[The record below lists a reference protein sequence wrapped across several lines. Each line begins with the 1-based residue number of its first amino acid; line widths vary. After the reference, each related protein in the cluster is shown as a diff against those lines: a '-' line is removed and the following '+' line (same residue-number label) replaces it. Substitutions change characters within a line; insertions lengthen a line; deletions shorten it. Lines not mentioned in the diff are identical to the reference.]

1 MPTTRIG
8 NTSMT
13 GGSAIVTPG
22 QSPNR
27 NNKATR
33 IGDTTV
39 SGNGSVRVT
48 NSPKTNQ
55 SLNGSSNNTSQ
66 NFSPSGSNP
75 MTQNNNVGVRGAM
88 QQAGFDNYGI
98 GYNNGAV
105 TYNGQNV
112 IIPSNV
118 ENGTSYASQDAV
130 NRGMSDYLTNNGYSG
145 IRQTL
150 TDRGIDPSRIG
161 WSNGYVTIDGQNAF
175 KPQYN
180 VNGTTYAGEIDMND
194 MTRQAYEQA
203 GTPLIGARDYVTSQ
217 GYGGLVDWDGS
228 NATIGGVPI
237 DTAYVQN
244 GVAYATQED
253 IDNAIAEFEKRTGM
267 MTPADVTQ
275 AYEDRYGGVVDNAL
289 NTLLNREEWSYDPE
303 SDLAWQTYLDQY
315 TNLGEDAYRRALN
328 DNNTNVFG
336 ASGAALSEALAA
348 RNDYMQEAAYQ
359 LPQLIRDSYDRYT
372 GETDRLRNN
381 LADSRTVGNDYYD
394 RTYQQRQDVYDE
406 TYQALQD
413 ERDEKQWQ
421 DQWADEHALND
432 LQIEQGRIY
441 TDRYPEIVDTELGL
455 NQVDLATGQ
464 FELGMTQST
473 ALGDF
478 TPQMAQTLGLVWDQT
493 RNGYMNPMNGELV
506 DPLTGVYAYAYAEAA
521 GSQAAQ
527 NAGQMGMAAGLS
539 GMTGNVIMP
548 PGYQIT
554 MQRLADQALSQPGA
568 QTAATAAGGY
578 TTPSWTMPSMA
589 VPNGYIPATVPKS
602 ATGQ

>member
-55 SLNGSSNNTSQ
+55 SLSGSNNNTAQ

-161 WSNGYVTIDGQNAF
+161 WSDGYVTIDGQNVY

-194 MTRQAYEQA
+194 ITRQAYDLA
-203 GTPLIGARDYVTSQ
+203 GQPLIGARDYVTSQ

-237 DTAYVQN
+237 DTKYVQN

-253 IDNAIAEFEKRTGM
+253 IDNAIAEFENRTGM

-275 AYEDRYGGVVDNAL
+275 AYEDRYGGVVDDAL

-394 RTYQQRQDVYDE
+394 RTYQQRADTYDE
-406 TYQALQD
+406 MYQALQD
-413 ERDEKQWQ
+413 ERDEKRWQ
-421 DQWADEHALND
+421 DQWADEHASNLQTLYQGDIYNQGYENRLAVEDALNKLD
-432 LQIEQGRIY
+432 L
-441 TDRYPEIVDTELGL
+441 D
-455 NQVDLATGQ
+455 TGQ
-464 FELGMTQST
+464 FELGMSQST
-473 ALGDF
+473 ARNNF
-478 TPQMAQTLGLVWDQT
+478 TPETAADIGIVWDETKKQ
-493 RNGYMNPMNGELV
+493 YI
-506 DPLTGVYAYAYAEAA
+506 DPLTGLPVTPFTGVYNYQLAEASGA
-521 GSQAAQ
+521 QAAQ

-539 GMTGNVIMP
+539 GMTGNIVMP
-548 PGYQIT
+548 SGYQMT
-554 MQRLADQALSQPGA
+554 MQRLADQALSQP
-568 QTAATAAGGY
+568 TSAATAGTIVTPG
-578 TTPSWTMPSMA
+578 TTPY
-589 VPNGYIPATVPKS
+589 VPNFGLSQTDVNNLIRTWQP
-602 ATGQ
+602 

>member
-22 QSPNR
+22 QSPNG

-55 SLNGSSNNTSQ
+55 SLNGSSNNTAQ

-194 MTRQAYEQA
+194 MTSRAYDLA
-203 GTPLIGARDYVTSQ
+203 GQPLTGVRGYVTSQ

-237 DTAYVQN
+237 DTKYVQN

-253 IDNAIAEFEKRTGM
+253 IDNAIAEFENRTGM

-289 NTLLNREEWSYDPE
+289 NTLLNREEWSYDPDT
-303 SDLAWQTYLDQY
+303 DLAWQTYLDQY

-406 TYQALQD
+406 TYQAQQD
-413 ERDEKQWQ
+413 ERDEMRWQ

-441 TDRYPEIVDTELGL
+441 TDRYPEIVDTDLAL
-455 NQVDLATGQ
+455 NNLDLATGQ

-478 TPQMAQTLGLVWDQT
+478 TPQMANTLGLTWNDTKKSYV
-493 RNGYMNPMNGELV
+493 NPMTGEAV
-506 DPLTGVYAYAYAEAA
+506 DPFTGVLLYEYATSM
-521 GSQAAQ
+521 GSQMAQ
-527 NAGQMGMAAGLS
+527 NAGQMGMLNGLRSMYNGNEILPQGYNVMSEWRSQMPVATSGDTAA
-539 GMTGNVIMP
+539 
-548 PGYQIT
+548 
-554 MQRLADQALSQPGA
+554 A
-568 QTAATAAGGY
+568 QTSATTAAQSSALP
-578 TTPSWTMPSMA
+578 TL
-589 VPNGYIPATVPKS
+589 PASDIMQLLNTWQP
-602 ATGQ
+602 QQ

>member
-55 SLNGSSNNTSQ
+55 SLNGSSNNTAQ

-161 WSNGYVTIDGQNAF
+161 WSNGYVTIDGQNVY

-194 MTRQAYEQA
+194 ITSQAYDLA
-203 GTPLIGARDYVTSQ
+203 GQPLTGVRGYVTSQ

-237 DTAYVQN
+237 DTKYVQN

-253 IDNAIAEFEKRTGM
+253 IDNAIAEFENRTGM

-275 AYEDRYGGVVDNAL
+275 AYEDRYGGVVDDAL

-413 ERDEKQWQ
+413 ERDETRWQ
-421 DQWADEHALND
+421 DQWADEHARNNLE
-432 LQIEQGRIY
+432 IEQGRIY
-441 TDRYPEIVDTELGL
+441 TDRYPEIVDTDLAL
-455 NQVDLATGQ
+455 NNLDLATGQ

-478 TPQMAQTLGLVWDQT
+478 TPQMANTLGLTWDDT
-493 RNGYMNPMNGELV
+493 KKSYVNPMTGETV
-506 DPLTGVYAYAYAEAA
+506 DPFTGVLLYEYATSM
-521 GSQAAQ
+521 GSQMAQ
-527 NAGQMGMAAGLS
+527 NAGQMGMLNGLRSMYNGNEILPQGYNVMSEWRSQMPVATSGDTAA
-539 GMTGNVIMP
+539 
-548 PGYQIT
+548 
-554 MQRLADQALSQPGA
+554 A
-568 QTAATAAGGY
+568 QTSATTAAQ
-578 TTPSWTMPSMA
+578 S
-589 VPNGYIPATVPKS
+589 S
-602 ATGQ
+602 ALPTLPVSDIMQLLNTW

>member
-22 QSPNR
+22 KSPNR

-55 SLNGSSNNTSQ
+55 SLNGSNNNTAQ

-150 TDRGIDPSRIG
+150 TDRGIDPNRIG

-175 KPQYN
+175 RPQYN

-194 MTRQAYEQA
+194 ITSQAYEQA

-237 DTAYVQN
+237 DTKYVQN

-253 IDNAIAEFEKRTGM
+253 IDNAIAEFENRTGM

-275 AYEDRYGGVVDNAL
+275 AYEDRYGGVVDDAL
-289 NTLLNREEWSYDPE
+289 NTLLNREEWSYDPDT
-303 SDLAWQTYLDQY
+303 DLAWQTYLDQY

-394 RTYQQRQDVYDE
+394 RTYQQRADTYDE
-406 TYQALQD
+406 MYQALQD
-413 ERDEKQWQ
+413 ERDEKRWQ
-421 DQWADEHALND
+421 DQWADEHASN
-432 LQIEQGRIY
+432 LQTLYQGDVY
-441 TDRYPEIVDTELGL
+441 NARYPEIVDT
-455 NQVDLATGQ
+455 DLALNRLDYDTGRT
-464 FELGMTQST
+464 ELGMTQST
-473 ALGDF
+473 ALNEF
-478 TPQMAQTLGLVWDQT
+478 VPWMAEMLGLVWDST
-493 RNGYMNPMNGELV
+493 KNAYVNPLNGETV
-506 DPLTGVYAYAYAEAA
+506 DPFTGLTSYGYAEAI
-521 GSQAAQ
+521 GPQMAQ
-527 NAGQMGMAAGLS
+527 NAGQMGMMNSLRAMNGANVEQPAGYEQA
-539 GMTGNVIMP
+539 IAE
-548 PGYQIT
+548 
-554 MQRLADQALSQPGA
+554 LADQALSQPTS
-568 QTAATAAGGY
+568 TATTGTIVTPG
-578 TTPSWTMPSMA
+578 TTPY
-589 VPNGYIPATVPKS
+589 VPNFGLSQTDVNNLIRTWQP
-602 ATGQ
+602 

>member
-55 SLNGSSNNTSQ
+55 SLNGSNNNTAQ

-194 MTRQAYEQA
+194 ITRQAYDLA
-203 GTPLIGARDYVTSQ
+203 GQPLTGVRGYVTSQ

-237 DTAYVQN
+237 DTKYVQN

-253 IDNAIAEFEKRTGM
+253 IDNAIAEFENRTGM

-275 AYEDRYGGVVDNAL
+275 AYEDRYGGVVDDAL

-413 ERDEKQWQ
+413 ERDETRWQ

-441 TDRYPEIVDTELGL
+441 TDRYPEIVDTDLAL
-455 NQVDLATGQ
+455 NNLDLATGQ

-478 TPQMAQTLGLVWDQT
+478 TPQMANTLGLTWDDT
-493 RNGYMNPMNGELV
+493 KKSYVNPMTGETV
-506 DPLTGVYAYAYAEAA
+506 DPFTGVLLYEYATSM
-521 GSQAAQ
+521 GSQMAQ
-527 NAGQMGMAAGLS
+527 NAGQMGMLNGLRSMYNGNEILPQGYNVMSEWRSQMPVATSGDTAA
-539 GMTGNVIMP
+539 
-548 PGYQIT
+548 
-554 MQRLADQALSQPGA
+554 A
-568 QTAATAAGGY
+568 QTSATTAAQ
-578 TTPSWTMPSMA
+578 S
-589 VPNGYIPATVPKS
+589 S
-602 ATGQ
+602 ALPTLPVSDIMQLLNTWQPQQ

>member
-55 SLNGSSNNTSQ
+55 SLNGSSNNTAQ

-253 IDNAIAEFEKRTGM
+253 IDNAIAEFENRTGM

-413 ERDEKQWQ
+413 ERDEKSWH
-421 DQWADEHALND
+421 DLWADEHRLNEQ
-432 LQIEQGRIY
+432 QIYQGDVY
-441 TDRYPEIVDTELGL
+441 NSRYPEIVDT
-455 NQVDLATGQ
+455 DLALNRLDYDTGRT
-464 FELGMTQST
+464 ELGMTQST
-473 ALGDF
+473 ALNEF
-478 TPQMAQTLGLVWDQT
+478 VPWMAEMLGLVWDST
-493 RNGYMNPMNGELV
+493 KNAYVNPLNGETV
-506 DPLTGVYAYAYAEAA
+506 DPFTGLTSYGYAEAI
-521 GSQAAQ
+521 GPQMAQ
-527 NAGQMGMAAGLS
+527 NAGQMGMMNSLRAMNGANVEQPAGYKQA
-539 GMTGNVIMP
+539 IAE
-548 PGYQIT
+548 
-554 MQRLADQALSQPGA
+554 LADQALSQP
-568 QTAATAAGGY
+568 TATATTGTIVTPGA
-578 TTPSWTMPSMA
+578 TTPY
-589 VPNGYIPATVPKS
+589 VPNFGLSQTDVNNLIRTWQP
-602 ATGQ
+602 